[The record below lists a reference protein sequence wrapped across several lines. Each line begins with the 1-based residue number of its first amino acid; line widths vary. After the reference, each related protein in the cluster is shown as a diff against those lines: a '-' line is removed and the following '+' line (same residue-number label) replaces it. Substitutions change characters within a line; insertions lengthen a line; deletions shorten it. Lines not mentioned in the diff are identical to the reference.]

1 MNKLVIF
8 GIILVLVLTAGTYAV
23 VGDMIGGD
31 IVNLLALGGAASIA
45 IISVFVVL
53 KYIKQM
59 QNDTATGDL
68 AEENWDGIGEYK
80 NELPIGW
87 ALSIV
92 GLIIWGMWYMMAGYP
107 LQAYSQLGEYNED
120 VAKANEKAA
129 KKFETMTDTQ
139 KLKMGEGLFS
149 VQCAPCHGPTGNGQ
163 ENYATGQLTAED
175 LTKRTFSKEYVE
187 KVIREGSNQL
197 GYAGGMMPMSA
208 MGITDDADIVAI
220 AEYVAGGMSGEQPAM
235 FATCAGCHGAEG
247 EGMDFVAPSLKSYNA
262 DFVKTLLSAGMKKG
276 EIGVMPKFAEMLTAP
291 QVEAL
296 AAYVAHGT
304 DTGIEE

>member
-1 MNKLVIF
+1 MNKLVIY
-8 GIILVLVLTAGTYAV
+8 GIVLVLVLTAGTYAV

-31 IVNLLALGGAASIA
+31 IVNMLALGGAAAIA

-53 KYIKQM
+53 KYIRQM

-80 NELPIGW
+80 NELPTGW

-92 GLIIWGMWYMMAGYP
+92 GLMVWGMWYMMFQYP
-107 LQAYSQLGEYNED
+107 LNGYSQIGEYNED
-120 VAKANEKAA
+120 VAVANEKAA
-129 KKFETMTDTQ
+129 KKFESMTNVQ
-139 KLKMGEGLFS
+139 KLRMGEGVFS
-149 VQCAPCHGPTGNGQ
+149 IQCAPCHGPTGNGQ

-175 LTKRTFSKEYVE
+175 LTARKFSKAYVE

-208 MGITDDADIVAI
+208 MGITDDADIA
-220 AEYVAGGMSGEQPAM
+220 ALAAYVAGGLKGDQPES
-235 FATCAGCHGAEG
+235 FATCAGCHGAMG
-247 EGMDFVAPSLKSYNA
+247 EGMDFVAPSLVAYNA
-262 DFVKTLLSAGMKKG
+262 DFVKTLLSAGGKKG
-276 EIGVMPKFAEMLTAP
+276 EIGVMPKFGEMLTEP
-291 QVEAL
+291 QIEAL

-304 DTGIEE
+304 DTEIEE